1 MRAFRSAGSKRTR
14 FLVALA
20 GAGAIAL
27 IASAAWAVI
36 PDASGTIHACYAQ
49 DGVLRVVDSEAG
61 QRCKKNERSL
71 DWETAPAPAPEP
83 ELPDS
88 FVALRTQEVP
98 LPQGRTVIAALEL
111 QPGKYEVTGKV
122 FLFNSSSEVG
132 PVSGVSCQL
141 TPSNED
147 GSPGNSGGPPA
158 DPGHLALAPSGEPGS
173 AGTIGL
179 GVSQV
184 LTETGSV
191 VLDCYNHDPSEGS
204 APVASNA
211 WIRAIEV
218 GSITTNPGV
227 PPLP

>member
-1 MRAFRSAGSKRTR
+1 MGTHLSASPKRTR
-14 FLVALA
+14 FLVALT
-20 GAGAIAL
+20 GAGATAL

-36 PDASGTIHACYAQ
+36 PDASGTIHGCYAQ

-61 QRCKKNERSL
+61 QRCKRNEKAL
-71 DWETAPAPAPEP
+71 DWGTTPPPAPAP

-88 FVALRTQEVP
+88 FVALATDEVS
-98 LPQGRTVIAALEL
+98 LPEGRTEIAALTL
-111 QPGKYEVTGKV
+111 QPGKYQVTGKV
-122 FLFNSSSEVG
+122 FLFNSSSQIASG
-132 PVSGVSCQL
+132 TGVSCQL

-147 GSPGNSGGPPA
+147 GSRGDPGGPPA
-158 DPGHLALAPSGEPGS
+158 DPGLLALAPAGEPGS
-173 AGTIGL
+173 AGTISL

-184 LTETGSV
+184 LAQPGTV
-191 VLDCYNHDPSEGS
+191 VLDCFNNDPSTTS

-218 GSITTNPGV
+218 GSITTDPGG

>member
-1 MRAFRSAGSKRTR
+1 MGTHLSASPKRTR
-14 FLVALA
+14 FLVALT
-20 GAGAIAL
+20 GAGATAL

-36 PDASGTIHACYAQ
+36 PDASGTIHGCYAQ

-61 QRCKKNERSL
+61 QRCKRNEKAL
-71 DWETAPAPAPEP
+71 DWGTTPPPAPAS

-88 FVALRTQEVP
+88 FVALARDEVS
-98 LPQGRTVIAALEL
+98 LPEGRTEIAALTL
-111 QPGKYEVTGKV
+111 QPGKYQVTGKV
-122 FLFNSSSEVG
+122 FLFNSSSQITSG
-132 PVSGVSCQL
+132 TGVSCQL

-147 GSPGNSGGPPA
+147 GSPGDPGGPPA
-158 DPGHLALAPSGEPGS
+158 DPGLLAFAPAGEPGS
-173 AGTIGL
+173 AGTISL

-184 LTETGSV
+184 LAQPGTV
-191 VLDCYNHDPSEGS
+191 VLDCFNNDPSTTS

-218 GSITTNPGV
+218 GSITTDPGG